1 MSRPSTNVARLSG
14 PWWCVLRGSLKEP
27 DGGDRKGGGKGRGAR
42 FAKSATP
49 VSNRN
54 GSFGSVDGSKSALEK
69 MAFRVGVPSPDEEE
83 EAEDAEEE
91 E

>member
-54 GSFGSVDGSKSALEK
+54 GSFGSVEGSNSGQARIAL
-69 MAFRVGVPSPDEEE
+69 RVGVPSPDGVEEE
-83 EAEDAEEE
+83 EEDEDEE
-91 E
+91 